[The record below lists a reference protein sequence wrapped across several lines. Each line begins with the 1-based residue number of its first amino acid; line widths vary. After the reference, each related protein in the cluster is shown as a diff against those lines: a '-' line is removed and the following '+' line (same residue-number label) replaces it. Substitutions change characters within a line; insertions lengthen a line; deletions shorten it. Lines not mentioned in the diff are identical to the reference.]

1 MTTRAQWG
9 HSRGAVVLLAV
20 AVALAVTTRAS
31 GGTGGDDWWTQEPAE
46 QDDGSGQELPP
57 LVPPYLALA
66 QQAMFAGDLD
76 HATELLV
83 EAQTCWA
90 RHVEACGFTSAEY
103 RAVAG
108 ALYLELGEV
117 ERAIELLEASTEE
130 DPQRP
135 VVWFYLGQALFRAQ
149 RYGPAADALRL
160 AADAAADDPHYHALL
175 ARAEWLAGRPEG
187 ARRALDEGLRR
198 CPADP
203 PLLRDTALLFARLGY
218 HDVAVSFGE
227 RHADALGSD
236 DPDGLRFLADLQRS
250 AHRSGEAR
258 VALERAALLAPD
270 DPLVREHLALACAE
284 DDMPLAAARLL
295 QPMVGGTPRLAPL
308 TIEQFLAAG
317 HPADA
322 LRVSAFVEDPPERAR
337 HRARI
342 HLDAGSPARAVAALL
357 PGWRDGTSSAEDR
370 LLLAHAALRS
380 GRPELVLSVL
390 HEIEPGPVEGASQP
404 LIDAAIHCRDH
415 PWDCL

>member
-1 MTTRAQWG
+1 MTTRWRWG
-9 HSRGAVVLLAV
+9 PSRGAVALLAV
-20 AVALAVTTRAS
+20 AVALVSTRAS
-31 GGTGGDDWWTQEPAE
+31 GETRGDNWWTQDPGEG
-46 QDDGSGQELPP
+46 DDGSGPELPP

-66 QQAMFAGDLD
+66 QQAMFADDLD
-76 HATELLV
+76 HATDLLV

-90 RHVEACGFTSAEY
+90 RHGEACGFTSAEY

-117 ERAIELLEASTEE
+117 ERAIELFEASTEE

-135 VVWFYLGQALFRAQ
+135 VVWFYLGQALYRAQ

-187 ARRALDEGLRR
+187 ARLALDEGLRR
-198 CPADP
+198 FPADP

-236 DPDGLRFLADLQRS
+236 DPDGLRFLADLLRT

-258 VALERAALLAPD
+258 VTLERAALLAPD
-270 DPLVREHLALACAE
+270 DPVVREHLALACAE
-284 DDMPLAAARLL
+284 DDLPHAAARLL
-295 QPMVGGTPRLAPL
+295 QPMVEGTPRLAPL
-308 TIEQFLAAG
+308 AIEQLLLAR

-322 LRVSAFVEDPPERAR
+322 LRVSAFVDDPAEQAR

-342 HLDAGSPARAVAALL
+342 HLDAGSPARAVAILL
-357 PGWRDGTSSAEDR
+357 PLWRGGTSSAEDR
-370 LLLAHAALRS
+370 LLLAHAALRC

-390 HEIEPGPVEGASQP
+390 HETEPGSKEGASRP
-404 LIDAAIHCRDH
+404 LIDAAIHCRDY